1 MVKEIQIQ
9 VLSATMRAKG
19 MSTNMTSSS
28 VFEVSSIVADDV
40 AVDVAVDVAFERSR
54 RKSTKTMEEVQS
66 NLLKDWCRK

>member
-40 AVDVAVDVAFERSR
+40 AVDVAFERSR